1 MEKKT
6 IKLANGSELI
16 YKCGTAYC
24 YLPIFYIN
32 GIVAKEWDFGNHE
45 DIASEEAAP
54 YCCGNMQFLPH
65 ECRQEILEK
74 YSITEE
80 EYNQICKELD
90 CLSFGCCGWCE

>member
-32 GIVAKEWDFGNHE
+32 GIVAKEWDFGKLKYALRQQTHRRANCSAVILYPNEGGMYALRYFFIQVNH
-45 DIASEEAAP
+45 
-54 YCCGNMQFLPH
+54 
-65 ECRQEILEK
+65 
-74 YSITEE
+74 T
-80 EYNQICKELD
+80 
-90 CLSFGCCGWCE
+90 